1 MTTEEKIDPEME
13 ALREQMDA
21 SGDADER
28 HMIAGEIE
36 ARRGEL
42 ERLDNVLPIHRG
54 RRKRGSGAE
63 KEQRQTRASLPNAVE
78 ILQSPKW
85 KSLAYNER
93 TTELV
98 WRDKP
103 PCDTAHPRFPAALV
117 DADFTSIVSEFDTH
131 ELALPY
137 ETAVKAAIRASTFR
151 SYDPVRDYLDGLE
164 WDREERIAQWLETYF
179 GAAADES
186 DDETAQAE
194 ERTWNQE
201 IGKRWLISAVA
212 RALDPGCQVDTIL
225 IAEGSQG
232 IGKSSAFR
240 ALAVQDDWFACDL
253 PDIKHKD
260 AVHHVLGPWIIE
272 LDELDALSRKEA
284 TSVKS
289 YVSRRTDRARL
300 SYGKLSTNHPRRVV
314 FCGTTN
320 EDVYNTDAT
329 GGRRYWPFKVRRQI
343 DVSAIERD
351 RDQLW
356 AEAVHCYREG
366 QRWHLDEETLQK
378 IAKAEQDKRFK
389 PSPWLDPIEGH
400 LVGKSE
406 ITVSDLLTDCLDIA
420 KAHQSQVHMNDA
432 VRCLQHLGWKQ
443 KQVRRDG
450 GKRVR
455 VYVQR

>member
-1 MTTEEKIDPEME
+1 MTTGEMLRAEIDDLRSKME
-13 ALREQMDA
+13 ASD
-21 SGDADER
+21 DADER
-28 HMIAGEIE
+28 LLIADEITE
-36 ARRGEL
+36 KRAAL
-42 ERLDNVLPIHRG
+42 ERDNVVPLNG
-54 RRKRGSGAE
+54 RTRKRTSGE
-63 KEQRQTRASLPNAVE
+63 KKEPRQTRAGLPDAVR
-78 ILQSPKW
+78 ILRSTQCDR
-85 KSLAYNER
+85 LAYNER

-98 WRDKP
+98 WLDKP
-103 PCDTAHPRFPAALV
+103 PCDTAHRDFPTALV
-117 DADFTSIVSEFDTH
+117 DADFTSIVSAFDTQD
-131 ELALPY
+131 LALSY
-137 ETAVKAAIRASTFR
+137 ETAVKAAIRAATFR
-151 SYDPVRDYLDGLE
+151 SFDPVRDYLDGLE
-164 WDREERIAQWLETYF
+164 WDGEERLTWWLETYF
-179 GAAADES
+179 GAGIDET
-186 DDETAQAE
+186 DDEEAQAE
-194 ERTWNQE
+194 ERTWNQQ

-212 RALDPGCQVDTIL
+212 RVYDPGCQVDTIL
-225 IAEGSQG
+225 IAEGPQG

-240 ALAVQDDWFACDL
+240 ALAVRDDWFATDL
-253 PDIKHKD
+253 PDIKGKD

-320 EDVYNTDAT
+320 EDTYNTDAT
-329 GGRRYWPFKVRRQI
+329 GGRRYWPFKIRRQI
-343 DVSAIERD
+343 DVSAIEQD

-356 AEAVHCYREG
+356 AEAVACYG
-366 QRWHLDEETLQK
+366 KGHAWHFDEEALQK
-378 IAKAEQDKRFK
+378 IAKVEQDKRFK

-420 KAHQSQVHMNDA
+420 KAHQNQIHMNDA

-450 GKRVR
+450 KRVR
-455 VYVQR
+455 VYVQP